1 MVSRLQVPIENR
13 TNREDYKILKKIVEG
28 CHFLDKI
35 KQDMHLNDQ
44 DVMDFCKH
52 LTYEKVE
59 AGDVI
64 YNWDDEINKIY
75 YILKGKVAATYPF
88 QTIKELKE
96 LDEAKKEDEKV
107 KEPKIV

>member
-1 MVSRLQVPIENR
+1 
-13 TNREDYKILKKIVEG
+13 
-28 CHFLDKI
+28 
-35 KQDMHLNDQ
+35 MHLNDQ

-64 YNWDDEINKIY
+64 YNRDDEINKIY

-88 QTIKELKE
+88 
-96 LDEAKKEDEKV
+96 
-107 KEPKIV
+107 